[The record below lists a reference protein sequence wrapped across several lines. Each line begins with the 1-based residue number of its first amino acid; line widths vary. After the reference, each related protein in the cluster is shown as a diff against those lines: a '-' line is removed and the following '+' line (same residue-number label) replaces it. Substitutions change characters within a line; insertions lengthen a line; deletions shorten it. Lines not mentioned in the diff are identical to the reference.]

1 MSYIKNDNSTRPSL
15 NRFELVGDNENAL
28 SKSFAYVLSMNP
40 KFLKSFFSLLNV
52 KYSVSDF
59 SSTEIK
65 IQITSETDKG
75 ITDVEIISPNQ
86 YVIIECKI
94 GEATVSKEQ
103 QEKYIERFK
112 IQKKKEN
119 IFCMITGTRNNFAYA
134 SKNKLYKVEN
144 FTWHDILYLITTDFE
159 TKCNDADKQCV
170 IDFENFLTKGNY
182 MRTQNEI
189 LIQDVGSP
197 DKIELFE
204 KYHIYNQGDIKLVF
218 PLYFAP
224 YYSKKNENPGV
235 NYIASVKYAR
245 KCTKQEMLQEL
256 DELEDKKSENYKLWK
271 KGLQKFEEDGI
282 KCFYLLDEPVK
293 IYKPIMKASDPH
305 DGKGWIA
312 LQISK
317 NRCVSFSD
325 FLSHSSLCLDDDE

>member
-28 SKSFAYVLSMNP
+28 SKSFAYILSMNS
-40 KFLKSFFSLLNV
+40 KFLESFFKLLNV

-75 ITDVEIISPNQ
+75 ITDVEIISPDH

-103 QEKYIERFK
+103 QEKYVERFT

-119 IFCMITGTRNNFAYA
+119 VFCMITGTRNNFAYA
-134 SKNKLYKVEN
+134 PKNKLYRVEN
-144 FTWHDILYLITTDFE
+144 LTWHDILYLITTDFE
-159 TKCNDADKQCV
+159 TKCNDTDKQCL

-189 LIQDVGSP
+189 LIQDLGNP

-224 YYSKKNENPGV
+224 YYSKKNETPGV

-256 DELEDKKSENYKLWK
+256 DELEDKKSENYELWK
-271 KGLQKFEEDGI
+271 RGLQKFKEDG
-282 KCFYLLDEPVK
+282 
-293 IYKPIMKASDPH
+293 
-305 DGKGWIA
+305 
-312 LQISK
+312 
-317 NRCVSFSD
+317 N
-325 FLSHSSLCLDDDE
+325 